1 MRNVMKVHRGRS
13 RLLLGVSP
21 LEMVNRRCNVRH
33 VRHRSLDLLVVTT
46 LGGDAVVATLGSQ
59 QVVSR
64 SWGHVPRRE
73 RGMGYWNTIVVAM
86 VEW

>member
-1 MRNVMKVHRGRS
+1 MLFVDAAVA
-13 RLLLGVSP
+13 LLCSMVAIDVDVVDAAVALLCSIAIDVDCWVDGAMLGI
-21 LEMVNRRCNVRH
+21 
-33 VRHRSLDLLVVTT
+33 
-46 LGGDAVVATLGSQ
+46 ATLGSQ
-59 QVVSR
+59 QVVSG